1 MEDRDI
7 ILMEIPHQL
16 DKLKRPALQQ
26 MCKRFGLK
34 ANGKNVDM
42 VKALTGLRQSKAS
55 CNTSQS
61 SVDVG
66 GASSPCSSPASSP
79 LQTSL
84 SQNSSSTTRKRS
96 LPEDDVQEH
105 EPPTKRGRRQN
116 KRKGRAR
123 RKRSTCTKDEEELLC
138 TSQNSLQIES
148 SLPSTPQ
155 TDDYPPTL
163 QESASEQRRKR
174 KRWSDEAI
182 MTPPVLLDEI
192 PAPKRTRR
200 ATYSVSPPSHFSQP
214 VQQESEVETESEI
227 MEEVF
232 PISPPSPSSPAI
244 QQVSELETER
254 EVTRKAPPLSPP
266 VPTADLES
274 STRQRHSTYTIL
286 ERDSEST
293 SSPKVTSGAVSD
305 LMEVCSEEED
315 THAQIMTLLE
325 QRVEERKLDPNYKP
339 VFTASNSKIP
349 VKKGTCTS
357 KKFHQAHQR
366 HFNQMTSIVD
376 HQRNKEKR
384 AKELRKRSTFK
395 TPDRRF
401 EPSVL
406 KPQHANFNFG
416 RKSTFKTPASTASKL
431 PILSKTAETVRHRE
445 KSFDVKASLKKETK
459 YVPRKGKLPEF
470 KLNLY

>member
-1 MEDRDI
+1 M
-7 ILMEIPHQL
+7 
-16 DKLKRPALQQ
+16 
-26 MCKRFGLK
+26 
-34 ANGKNVDM
+34 
-42 VKALTGLRQSKAS
+42 
-55 CNTSQS
+55 
-61 SVDVG
+61 
-66 GASSPCSSPASSP
+66 
-79 LQTSL
+79 
-84 SQNSSSTTRKRS
+84 
-96 LPEDDVQEH
+96 QEH

-123 RKRSTCTKDEEELLC
+123 QKRSTCTKDEEELLC

-305 LMEVCSEEED
+305 LMEV
-315 THAQIMTLLE
+315 
-325 QRVEERKLDPNYKP
+325 
-339 VFTASNSKIP
+339 
-349 VKKGTCTS
+349 
-357 KKFHQAHQR
+357 
-366 HFNQMTSIVD
+366 
-376 HQRNKEKR
+376 
-384 AKELRKRSTFK
+384 
-395 TPDRRF
+395 
-401 EPSVL
+401 
-406 KPQHANFNFG
+406 
-416 RKSTFKTPASTASKL
+416 
-431 PILSKTAETVRHRE
+431 
-445 KSFDVKASLKKETK
+445 
-459 YVPRKGKLPEF
+459 
-470 KLNLY
+470 